1 MLAWVAGAT
10 RTMVA
15 KFVKLK
21 ELISAKVKKYP
32 PGWVKRGQSKQAL
45 VSLNLHDISLPV
57 L

>member
-1 MLAWVAGAT
+1 
-10 RTMVA
+10 MVA

-45 VSLNLHDISLPV
+45 VSLNLRDISLPV